1 MGILADAN
9 LNAFKDDKFW
19 RNLHLLVLLVT
30 LGGLGCLSLMPAE
43 WVIGA
48 QMAIIFTVWGVKF
61 VLPKKEGKDEGTE
74 QSANR

>member
-9 LNAFKDDKFW
+9 LNALKDDKFW

-30 LGGLGCLSLMPAE
+30 LGGLGCLSLLPAE
-43 WVIGA
+43 WVVGA

-61 VLPKKEGKDEGTE
+61 VLPKKE
-74 QSANR
+74 ANDNPVK